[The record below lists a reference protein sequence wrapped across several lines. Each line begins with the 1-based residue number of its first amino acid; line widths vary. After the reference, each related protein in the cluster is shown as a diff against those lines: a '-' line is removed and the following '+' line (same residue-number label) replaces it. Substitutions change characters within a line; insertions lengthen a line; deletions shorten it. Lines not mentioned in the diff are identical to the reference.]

1 LLIICFIIDCI
12 NIIGNDS
19 LCYSFSIVSSGLFLI
34 ADFCYEYKED
44 LKPLLNSNIIKN
56 MIMKIESDTKEG
68 KEERIITGLEWAKK
82 CINIALMLNQ

>member
-1 LLIICFIIDCI
+1 
-12 NIIGNDS
+12 
-19 LCYSFSIVSSGLFLI
+19 
-34 ADFCYEYKED
+34 
-44 LKPLLNSNIIKN
+44 